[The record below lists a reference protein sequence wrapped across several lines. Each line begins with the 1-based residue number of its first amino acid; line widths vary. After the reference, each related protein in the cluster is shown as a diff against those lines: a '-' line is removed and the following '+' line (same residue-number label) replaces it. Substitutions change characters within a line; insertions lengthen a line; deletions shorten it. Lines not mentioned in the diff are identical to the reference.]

1 MRNAVPANIRVC
13 VKYQMSVMRPRKLA
27 GELDFSPEEE
37 RALDD
42 ANVVVERAQEEVL
55 ATVAMM
61 DVKREVALEKRAAC
75 ARNRKAMFDVCRL
88 CSPYAWD
95 LKECECEL
103 ERTYVPG
110 IANEYFSCRMML
122 SARCP
127 CRSLA

>member
-1 MRNAVPANIRVC
+1 
-13 VKYQMSVMRPRKLA
+13 MSVMPPRKLA

-42 ANVVVERAQEEVL
+42 ANVVVERAQEELL

-61 DVKREVALEKRAAC
+61 EAKREAALEKRAVC
-75 ARNRKAMFDVCRL
+75 ARKRKAMFGVCRL

-95 LKECECEL
+95 LQECSCEW

-110 IANEYFSCRMML
+110 ISNEYFFLMML